1 MGFPFLLSSFIS
13 PYRIIFS
20 LYPLCERYFILSFL
34 FYFLIYSELLQHF
47 FAEKKSEKDEETVNN
62 QKKTK
67 LSASKIKPFSHSFP
81 PKNNMGVI
89 INMSNEQHHCQQE
102 SRIAA
107 LEAKLDNKKETIHE
121 LNDDYRY
128 LREKL
133 DTIALSVTELTVVMK
148 ETTQRR
154 DEEEHKIES
163 LQLQVKELSQTINT
177 LKWVIGVGVPVV
189 CTVLTFIIQ
198 FLF

>member
-1 MGFPFLLSSFIS
+1 
-13 PYRIIFS
+13 
-20 LYPLCERYFILSFL
+20 
-34 FYFLIYSELLQHF
+34 
-47 FAEKKSEKDEETVNN
+47 
-62 QKKTK
+62 
-67 LSASKIKPFSHSFP
+67 
-81 PKNNMGVI
+81 
-89 INMSNEQHHCQQE
+89 MSNEQHHCLQE

-107 LEAKLDNKKETIHE
+107 IEAKLDNKKETIHE

-133 DTIALSVTELTVVMK
+133 DTIALSVTELTVVIK

-163 LQLQVKELSQTINT
+163 LQLEVKELSQTIST

-189 CTVLTFIIQ
+189 FTVLTFIIQ